1 MDSITLE
8 NFISF
13 CDDMQIANEGFKL
26 SFSDIKERFIELL
39 QALYDKIRLFLA
51 KITKNREVTVNKDFF
66 KLYTDAKLNIDN
78 AYKEHCRQYEK
89 GEFSTY
95 YTNRLLTYA
104 DNAMKQIS
112 ESSAT
117 PVEGETGNTIKLYDI
132 YKAMIESQQTVK
144 DILSWIKSMKDPDE
158 FEKLDTK
165 MELKINNKYLSFYT
179 SIYNKICKLK

>member
-13 CDDMQIANEGFKL
+13 CDDMQIANEGFNV
-26 SFSDIKERFIELL
+26 SFSDIKERFIVLL
-39 QALYDKIRLFLA
+39 QDLYDKIRLFLA
-51 KITKNREVTVNKDFF
+51 KITKNREVTVNKEFF

-78 AYKEHCRQYEK
+78 AYKEHCSQYAK
-89 GEFSTY
+89 GEISTY
-95 YTNRLLTYA
+95 YTDRLLTHA
-104 DNAMKQIS
+104 DNAMKKIS
-112 ESSAT
+112 ETPAT

-132 YKAMIESQQTVK
+132 YKAMIESQQHVK
-144 DILSWIKSMKDPDE
+144 NILSWIKLWKDPDE
-158 FEKLDTK
+158 FEKLDNE